1 MESLKILQQSLFMKM
16 KTNLK
21 TNQKLC
27 NIIIKKNFLFILS
40 LQIAVT
46 ILLST
51 LGKQILLFYMGR
63 GGNFYFIK
71 RLPLFFDK
79 WHTFD
84 GWKII
89 MTSFNLNAGVYLD
102 KKHTLTQT

>member
-1 MESLKILQQSLFMKM
+1 MKM

-51 LGKQILLFYMGR
+51 LGNMGR

-79 WHTFD
+79 
-84 GWKII
+84 
-89 MTSFNLNAGVYLD
+89 
-102 KKHTLTQT
+102 